1 MCYSTSGSYP
11 TSPANSYAYR
21 RSVEQD
27 HSDMLHAGDSQRE
40 ADAKSSTASAAPS
53 RRLRLF
59 GVNLDCGPEPEGEAI
74 TPTYGYTHQS
84 PYAAVA
90 TVPSY
95 W

>member
-27 HSDMLHAGDSQRE
+27 HSDMLHAG
-40 ADAKSSTASAAPS
+40 TALKNKALLIACNKTIS
-53 RRLRLF
+53 
-59 GVNLDCGPEPEGEAI
+59 
-74 TPTYGYTHQS
+74 YTIL
-84 PYAAVA
+84 
-90 TVPSY
+90 